1 MVAWSGPVLRG
12 GFVMRVPP
20 ILASALLA
28 VFASVSLAVIASAS
42 QEIVVHLS
50 AKGFVPVTSTV
61 VVGDRVR
68 FTVRDRKP
76 HQLWKVSGPTSGDA
90 PVDVLENKGSST
102 TMTFTEAG
110 TYTYLD
116 RLNPGRHEYRLTVRA
131 R

>member
-1 MVAWSGPVLRG
+1 
-12 GFVMRVPP
+12 MRVPP
-20 ILASALLA
+20 IIASALLA
-28 VFASVSLAVIASAS
+28 VFATGSLAAVAVAS

-50 AKGFVPVTSTV
+50 AKGFAPVASTIA
-61 VVGDRVR
+61 VGDRVR

-76 HQLWKVSGPTSGDA
+76 HQLWKVSGPSSGEA
-90 PVDVLENKGSST
+90 RVNVLEAKGSST
-102 TMTFTEAG
+102 TMEFTEAG

>member
-1 MVAWSGPVLRG
+1 
-12 GFVMRVPP
+12 MRVPP
-20 ILASALLA
+20 IIASALLA
-28 VFASVSLAVIASAS
+28 VYAGASLAVIAAAS

-50 AKGFVPVTSTV
+50 EKGFVPVTSTIA
-61 VVGDRVR
+61 VGDRVR
-68 FTVRDRKP
+68 FTVRDHKP
-76 HQLWKVSGPTSGDA
+76 HQLWKVSGPNSGET

-102 TMTFTEAG
+102 TMAFTEPG